1 MKFSDMS
8 IDDLVDYVNNK
19 LILGNSLVRIASELN
34 VNESSIRKKLKKAGY
49 KRSGNE
55 FIYVGQSGGQVVSSS
70 IKSNIPEERAIKV
83 GQKEDGVL
91 QGKDKKNFIELMS
104 NFNVIMEMVEQYK
117 KSSVL
122 PTGDIVI
129 QLPYEETKDYKTS
142 IRVNKTIMEQFR
154 EFCDKHKEF
163 SQKELISAALMEFM
177 DRYN

>member
-1 MKFSDMS
+1 MS
-8 IDDLVDYVNNK
+8 LDDLVDYVNNK

-49 KRSGNE
+49 KRSGNK

-70 IKSNIPEERAIKV
+70 IKSKIPEERAIKV

-91 QGKDKKNFIELMS
+91 QEKDKKNFIELMS

-122 PTGDIVI
+122 PTGGIVI